1 MSMDSDIFVAV
12 DDLLLVSLA
21 EGREIRLRVNGTS
34 MVPLLKL
41 GDIVVIQRIEPER
54 LRKGDLVVVRHEH
67 ELVTHRLVWQTAGK
81 WVTKGD
87 NCRSLDPAVVDQAIL
102 GKVIALERSGATID
116 LQEKHWQT
124 INRWLARLGWI
135 EANVFLFSRRLR
147 ACLPNYNTSREGAKG
162 SLAARLLSVPFRLAT
177 RILVR

>member
-1 MSMDSDIFVAV
+1 MDTDLFLAV
-12 DDLLLVSLA
+12 DELFQVSLA

-34 MVPLLKL
+34 MVPFLKP

-54 LRKGDLVVVRHEH
+54 LRRGDLVVVRREH
-67 ELVTHRLVWQTAGK
+67 DLVTHRLVLQKAGK

-102 GKVIALERSGATID
+102 GKVIAIERSGATID

-135 EANVFLFSRRLR
+135 EAIVFRFGRRLR
-147 ACLPNYNTSREGAKG
+147 ACLPNYSTNRGGVKG
-162 SLAARLLSVPFRLAT
+162 SIAARLLSVPFRLAT
-177 RILVR
+177 RILIR